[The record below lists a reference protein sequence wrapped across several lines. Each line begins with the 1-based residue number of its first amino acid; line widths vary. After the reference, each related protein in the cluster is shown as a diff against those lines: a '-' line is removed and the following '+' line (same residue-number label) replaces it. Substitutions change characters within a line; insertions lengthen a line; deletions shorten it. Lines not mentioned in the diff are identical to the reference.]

1 MEIKLETINN
11 ITILNVEGD
20 IFAEDS
26 MKLKDALD
34 KLFQSNKIKVILNL
48 DKTNVISSVGL
59 GVILAA
65 LIKFRKYSGDIC
77 LCLVKDFVKKVL
89 KTTKVDMSQPPS
101 RRFHKGW
108 KRLKFIELKRLR
120 SNS

>member
-48 DKTNVISSVGL
+48 G
-59 GVILAA
+59 
-65 LIKFRKYSGDIC
+65 
-77 LCLVKDFVKKVL
+77 
-89 KTTKVDMSQPPS
+89 
-101 RRFHKGW
+101 
-108 KRLKFIELKRLR
+108 
-120 SNS
+120 

>member
-1 MEIKLETINN
+1 MEIKLETVGNV
-11 ITILNVEGD
+11 TVLNVEGD

-26 MKLKDALD
+26 MKLKEALD
-34 KLFQSNKIKVILNL
+34 KLFHTNKIKVVLNL

-77 LCLVKDFVKKVL
+77 LCRVKDFVGKVL
-89 KTTKVDMSQPPS
+89 KTTKVDNI
-101 RRFHKGW
+101 
-108 KRLKFIELKRLR
+108 IESFPDIAQAVETLASK
-120 SNS
+120 

>member
-1 MEIKLETINN
+1 MDIKIETVNN

-26 MKLKDALD
+26 MKLKDSLD

-89 KTTKVDMSQPPS
+89 KTTKVDNIVEAYDSVAAAVEALS
-101 RRFHKGW
+101 
-108 KRLKFIELKRLR
+108 
-120 SNS
+120 